1 VSNATPGPGE
11 HKDDKRAGSGN
22 GSARAGVVRRDRE
35 ERREFRSQRAVR
47 PLSARFHLSI
57 TYLVIIW
64 ITLGVLLAYI
74 SHYLETTA
82 VGSRMAYL
90 YGQAH
95 VLASA
100 TLAAGGPKWGVLWE
114 IGGTPARG
122 RVLLIDD
129 SGRVVD
135 DSAAAAEFRG
145 RDLRDVS
152 EVRAALAGEQAG
164 NTYYL
169 PGDLF
174 TAYVA
179 VPARWDAGSNGNA
192 GDSGTEGPAEGSGNG
207 AVFISQDLSDI
218 VDQYR
223 DMMRAVLLGGAVA
236 SVLSLIVAW
245 GLSSVVLGP
254 VLELSGIAR
263 RMASGR
269 LDLRVTP
276 KGPRESRD
284 LAESFNYMASG
295 IEKTMEAHEQFLVAA
310 AHELRSPLAA
320 MRAVVESMEIKRPE
334 VHELSDFFRDMRGEL
349 DRIIHT
355 AEEILD
361 LLRTKEPSGDERAD
375 AVDTVRSVVE
385 SRKRGAEAKGVSL
398 RFGGGSA
405 HVALSPVILRL
416 VTSNLLDNALK
427 FTGTGGSVEVDV
439 AVHGDDLVLTVSD
452 TGIGIPEAEIPRVFE
467 RFYRVDRARQ
477 RSTGGAGLGLAI
489 VKEAAERSGGSV
501 KVASQVG
508 EGSTFSVTWPG
519 VVLDD

>member
-1 VSNATPGPGE
+1 M
-11 HKDDKRAGSGN
+11 
-22 GSARAGVVRRDRE
+22 
-35 ERREFRSQRAVR
+35 
-47 PLSARFHLSI
+47 
-57 TYLVIIW
+57 IIW
-64 ITLGVLLAYI
+64 ITLGVLMAYL

-82 VGSRMAYL
+82 VGSRMSYL
-90 YGQAH
+90 YAQAH

-100 TLAAGGPKWGVLWE
+100 AQAAGGPKWGVLWE

-122 RVLLIDD
+122 RVLLIDA

-135 DSAAAAEFRG
+135 DSAAAVELRG
-145 RDLRDVS
+145 RDMTDVS
-152 EVRAALAGEQAG
+152 EISAALAGEQAG
-164 NTYYL
+164 HTYYL
-169 PGDLF
+169 PDDLF

-179 VPARWDAGSNGNA
+179 VPARWDVGGNRSEDGRGNGDQA
-192 GDSGTEGPAEGSGNG
+192 TSRGNG

-223 DMMRAVLLGGAVA
+223 DIMRAVLIGGAVA
-236 SVLSLIVAW
+236 SILSLIVAW

-276 KGPRESRD
+276 KGPKESRD

-295 IEKTMEAHEQFLVAA
+295 IEKTMEAHEEFLVAA

-334 VHELSDFFRDMRGEL
+334 LHELPDFFRDMRGEL

-361 LLRTKEPSGDERAD
+361 LLRTKGPSRDERTD
-375 AVDTVRSVVE
+375 AAATVGLVVE
-385 SRKRGAEAKGVSL
+385 SRKRAAEAKGVSM
-398 RFGGGSA
+398 RFIGDNACVSM
-405 HVALSPVILRL
+405 SPVILRL
-416 VTSNLLDNALK
+416 VASNLVDNALK
-427 FTGTGGSVEVDV
+427 FTETGGSVEVSV
-439 AVHGDDLVLTVSD
+439 AVHGDDFTLTVSD
-452 TGIGIPEAEIPRVFE
+452 TGVGIPEAEIPRIFE

-501 KVASQVG
+501 KVTSQVG
-508 EGSTFSVTWPG
+508 KGSTFTVTWPG
-519 VVLDD
+519 AVVGD